1 MYYKRSCTAI
11 ELKSVVDKKVN
22 LFEAKFEEEFFKL
35 KIEIQSKTQR
45 SLLMGSVKLTL
56 NRIIL
61 ISF

>member
-1 MYYKRSCTAI
+1 MITTSF
-11 ELKSVVDKKVN
+11 LKLIFWSQI
-22 LFEAKFEEEFFKL
+22 KFEEEFFKL

-56 NRIIL
+56 NQIIP